1 MTVEDWGEPQAIS
14 RSACNASC
22 SSAAKSRI
30 RSFRAGIMQTVC
42 QCLTGLSRPGL
53 SRSHAKIPLAVAA
66 SVSDAISGCFLSDL
80 QPEAKFLW
88 HSGCRF
94 ASAGGKSSIET
105 FLGMSS
111 VFLRKPRI
119 SRSSGIFEGKI
130 LRHSGRLVWQ
140 LFTMRIHKSSIKN
153 SGSVYTLSR
162 RLQPDQLRGWS
173 GWGPGQGV
181 TELLFLMLL
190 KLA

>member
-1 MTVEDWGEPQAIS
+1 
-14 RSACNASC
+14 
-22 SSAAKSRI
+22 
-30 RSFRAGIMQTVC
+30 MQLVC
-42 QCLTGLSRPGL
+42 QCLTGVSRPGL
-53 SRSHAKIPLAVAA
+53 SRSHAKIPFAVAA
-66 SVSDAISGCFLSDL
+66 SASDAISGCFLFLSDL

-88 HSGCRF
+88 QSGCRLF
-94 ASAGGKSSIET
+94 STAASAGGKSSIET

-119 SRSSGIFEGKI
+119 SQSNGIFEAKI
-130 LRHSGRLVWQ
+130 LWRSGRLFGQ
-140 LFTMRIHKSSIKN
+140 LFTMRVYKSSIKN

>member
-1 MTVEDWGEPQAIS
+1 
-14 RSACNASC
+14 
-22 SSAAKSRI
+22 
-30 RSFRAGIMQTVC
+30 MQLVC
-42 QCLTGLSRPGL
+42 QCLTGVSRPGL
-53 SRSHAKIPLAVAA
+53 SRSHAKIPFTVAA
-66 SVSDAISGCFLSDL
+66 SASDAISGCFLFLSGL

-88 HSGCRF
+88 QSGSRLSSTA

-119 SRSSGIFEGKI
+119 SQSNG
-130 LRHSGRLVWQ
+130 Q
-140 LFTMRIHKSSIKN
+140 LFTMRVYKSSIKN

-173 GWGPGQGV
+173 GLGPGQGV